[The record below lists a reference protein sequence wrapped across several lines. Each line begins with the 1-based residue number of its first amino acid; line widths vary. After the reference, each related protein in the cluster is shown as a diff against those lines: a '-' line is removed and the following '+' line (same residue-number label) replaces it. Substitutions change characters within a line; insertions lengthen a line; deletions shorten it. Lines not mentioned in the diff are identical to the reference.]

1 MTDRKDRNAVKLKK
15 QWDKLPSWV
24 KKWKWPLLGLGVLV
38 FFLVAGF
45 MTIYFGGRFV
55 VNEKDLILDEMTTV
69 ETADGEVIERI
80 YTKNRQVV
88 SIDQVPDH
96 VQEAFTAVEDSRFR
110 EHSGVDFKGIL
121 RAVYKD
127 IIAMKKV
134 EGASTITQQ
143 LAKNVFLTNEKTW
156 MRKTKEVMAALY
168 LERNFTKD
176 EILELYLNRI
186 YFGEGT
192 YGIEA
197 ASRHYFQTSVSDLSI
212 AQGALLA
219 GLPKAPNTY
228 SPFENPEAA
237 EERRNVVLARMYD
250 VGSIDAAVLKQMQG
264 TTLAVER
271 DEDTEET
278 WSNSYVD
285 LVIQEAAEKYHISR
299 DELKRGGYQ
308 IIVEMDPVIQKI
320 AAEEMKNGEYIP
332 GTAGP
337 VEGALTI
344 TDHRT
349 GAVAA
354 AVGGRDYV
362 HGDYNRVLS
371 KQPPASTIKPFAV
384 YGPALMMDEYDPYS
398 LLSDERQA
406 FGEFNPRNYN
416 DEYEGQVS
424 LYEALVESK
433 NVSAVWLLDQI
444 GIPYAKTYLDKLGLS
459 TKDEGLAIALGGL
472 SEGFTPIQMAEA
484 YGALAQSGVKKDSY
498 TIKQMADREGKVIHE
513 HTPEE
518 VQVFDAQTS
527 WYLTEILQTVVED
540 GTASSGDYP
549 KALAGKTGTQQ
560 DTDVWF
566 AGYTPEYA
574 GAVWMGYDSN
584 EEGSRLEGSSAYPA
598 RMMKRILT
606 KVDQQQE
613 LGTAFEQPDGV
624 ESLPDPV
631 SLPVITDAE
640 ANLNLGGLATLR
652 GTITWSIPEDERIIY
667 RIFREEEGEDVKVGE
682 VTGKG
687 EFRISAFSVFDETR
701 YYIVPA
707 DPLTGKEGQP
717 SNSVRLNWDF

>member
-1 MTDRKDRNAVKLKK
+1 
-15 QWDKLPSWV
+15 
-24 KKWKWPLLGLGVLV
+24 
-38 FFLVAGF
+38 